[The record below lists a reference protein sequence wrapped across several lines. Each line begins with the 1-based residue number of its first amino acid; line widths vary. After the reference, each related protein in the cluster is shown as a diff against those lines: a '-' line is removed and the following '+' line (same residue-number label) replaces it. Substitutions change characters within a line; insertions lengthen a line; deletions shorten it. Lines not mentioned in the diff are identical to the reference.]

1 MNLPLNIDL
10 QQILLHLFNFV
21 VLFAI
26 LYFLL
31 YKPVKD
37 FMEKRTEY
45 YRKLAEDAEANLE
58 ASERVRSEYMDK
70 LAAAEAEIADKK
82 EKARKELEAVNA
94 DKMKQ
99 AEKEAAQI
107 VAEAHQTVEK
117 ERAKML
123 NEAQNYISDMVVSS
137 VEKIVLRSGTSESFD
152 QFLDA
157 VERGG
162 ENER

>member
-21 VLFAI
+21 VLFAV

-45 YRKLAEDAEANLE
+45 YRKLDEDAKANLE
-58 ASERVRSEYMDK
+58 ASERVKSEYMDK

-99 AEKEAAQI
+99 AEREAAQI

-117 ERAKML
+117 ERVKML
-123 NEAQNYISDMVVSS
+123 NEAQSYISDMVVSS
-137 VEKIVLRSGTSESFD
+137 VEKIVLQSGTSESFD

-162 ENER
+162 ENEN